1 MLENKD
7 YYVKNQKVKV
17 KVFDL
22 ELEFIEKV
30 AIDKNTEEE
39 IYVREIEIEND
50 IRLYDIY
57 KKEKGLLQS
66 SEIKKIREKYGLNQ
80 KEFSRILG
88 LGDITI
94 HRYENGTIQ
103 TIANDS
109 LIRFVQNP
117 ENMEQVALINQK
129 KINEKVFTKLMKKIK
144 TLKLYARH
152 RIADFNINKL
162 HQLEFNTEYVID
174 IAERVITVYNEE
186 IAQKIDKYN
195 ITLPKITNL
204 ELQKFLYYIQ
214 ALSLITFDKPAYK
227 ENILAWDYGPVV
239 YEVYCKYRN
248 YKNNEIDVC
257 TDQKLSSGL
266 EEIINIVISSYGKF
280 TGSQLIS
287 LTHEEEPWLQTKR
300 NTVIE
305 MDLIKDYFER
315 VYEIRVN

>member
-248 YKNNEIDVC
+248 YKNNEI
-257 TDQKLSSGL
+257 
-266 EEIINIVISSYGKF
+266 
-280 TGSQLIS
+280 
-287 LTHEEEPWLQTKR
+287 
-300 NTVIE
+300 
-305 MDLIKDYFER
+305 
-315 VYEIRVN
+315 